1 MALIDVYNLKRE
13 KASQI
18 ELRED
23 IFGIP
28 VNKHVLHQVVVSQM
42 AGRRAGTAAAKTRS
56 EVHRSGRKLYKQK
69 GTGNARAG
77 NAGSPTRKGGGV
89 IFAPKPRDYTKKVPK
104 KVRKL
109 AIKMALSDKL
119 LTERLVVLSD
129 FNLPDL
135 KTKGFVEVMKTF
147 DVRKALIVTEEAN
160 NNLEKSSRNIPWVK
174 VMKYEGL
181 NVFDLLNHDH
191 LFLVQSAIPKI
202 EEALVF

>member
-13 KASQI
+13 KASQVD
-18 ELRED
+18 LRED
-23 IFGIP
+23 IFGVP

-42 AGRRAGTAAAKTRS
+42 AGRRAGTAAAKTRT
-56 EVHRSGRKLYKQK
+56 EVSRSSRKLYKQK

-77 NAGSPTRKGGGV
+77 NAGSPTRRGGGV

-119 LTERLVVLSD
+119 QTEKLFVLSD

-135 KTKGFVEVMKTF
+135 KTKGFFEVMKTF
-147 DVRKALIVTEEAN
+147 DVRKALIVTEDEN
-160 NNLEKSSRNIPWVK
+160 RNLEKSSRNIPWVK

>member
-13 KASQI
+13 KASQV

-23 IFGIP
+23 IFGVP

-42 AGRRAGTAAAKTRS
+42 AGRRAGTAAAKTRT
-56 EVHRSGRKLYKQK
+56 EVSRSGRKLYKQK

-77 NAGSPTRKGGGV
+77 NAGSPTRRGGGV

-119 LTERLVVLSD
+119 QTEKLFVLSD

-135 KTKGFVEVMKTF
+135 KTKGFVEVMKKF
-147 DVRKALIVTEEAN
+147 DVRKALIVTEDEN
-160 NNLEKSSRNIPWVK
+160 RNLEKSSRNIPWVK

>member
-13 KASQI
+13 KASQVD
-18 ELRED
+18 LRED

-56 EVHRSGRKLYKQK
+56 EVSRSGRKLYKQK

-109 AIKMALSDKL
+109 ALKMALSDKL
-119 LTERLVVLSD
+119 QTEKLFVLSD
-129 FNLPDL
+129 FNLPEL
-135 KTKGFVEVMKTF
+135 KTKGFVEVMRTF
-147 DVRKALIVTEEAN
+147 DVRKALIVTEAEN
-160 NNLEKSSRNIPWVK
+160 PNLEKSSRNIPWVK
-174 VMKYEGL
+174 VMKCEGL
-181 NVFDLLNHDH
+181 NVFDLLNHEH

-202 EEALVF
+202 EEALVI